1 MHDIALDRITLGNGS
16 NDIIDLLGRVFLG
29 PKRAA
34 LYSAHAFAVYSI
46 LTHAQ
51 DSRAVVVSA
60 RAATD
65 APPYGPDL
73 PDFARAPPANAVV
86 SPVFISTTNHH
97 HSTDHTRDV

>member
-16 NDIIDLLGRVFLG
+16 NDLIELLGRVFLG

-46 LTHAQ
+46 ITQAQ
-51 DSRAVVVSA
+51 DARAVVVPA

-65 APPYGPDL
+65 AQHYGHDL
-73 PDFARAPPANAVV
+73 PAFARAPAANAERREERSVGYEGV
-86 SPVFISTTNHH
+86 RNGKFRWS
-97 HSTDHTRDV
+97 